1 MNVQEIA
8 RFTTQPYRCPYLPDQ
23 IASLSYRI
31 LIDISGRDYEALLSR
46 GWRRFGCEFFRPAC
60 AACVECRSLRIRLR
74 DFKPSRS
81 QRRSLKANAGIEVVV
96 ARPTVSHAHV
106 RLYNAYHQDMA
117 ALKQWPYRAH
127 NIKSY
132 YENFVIGE
140 WDFARE
146 LQYYADGRLVGVALA
161 DVTPTAL
168 TSIYF
173 YHDPAWRPRSP
184 GVFSI
189 LQQIAYAQQLGLTYQ
204 YLGYWV
210 PGSRS
215 MDYKAQYRPHKIL
228 ARYPTD
234 METPV
239 WLEPDA
245 GSLTEGSPGK

>member
-1 MNVQEIA
+1 MSVQEFA
-8 RFTTQPYRCPYLPDQ
+8 RFTTQPYRCPYLSGET
-23 IASLSYRI
+23 ASLTHRI
-31 LIDISGRDYEALLSR
+31 LIDISASEYEDLLSR

-60 AACVECRSLRIRLR
+60 AACVECRSLRLRLR

-81 QRRSLKANAGIEVVV
+81 QRRALKANADIDVVV
-96 ARPTVSHAHV
+96 RRPAVTHAHV
-106 RLYNAYHQDMA
+106 QLYNAYHQDMA
-117 ALKQWPYRAH
+117 RRKAWPFRAH
-127 NIKSY
+127 NVKTY

-161 DVTPTAL
+161 DVTPHAL

-173 YHDPAWRPRSP
+173 YHDPAWRPKSP

-189 LQQIAYAQQLGLTYQ
+189 LQQVAYAQQLGLTYH

-215 MDYKAQYRPHKIL
+215 MDYKAQYRPHEIL
-228 ARYPTD
+228 TRYPAD
-234 METPV
+234 AETPV
-239 WLEPDA
+239 WKEPDA
-245 GSLTEGSPGK
+245 DSLP

>member
-1 MNVQEIA
+1 MNVYELT
-8 RFTTQPYRCPYLPDQ
+8 RFTTRPYRCHYLPDQ
-23 IASLSYRI
+23 TASLTYRI
-31 LIDISGRDYEALLSR
+31 LIDIRAADYEDMLQR

-60 AACVECRSLRIRLR
+60 PACVECRSLRLRLQ
-74 DFKPSRS
+74 DFAPSRR
-81 QRRSLKANAGIEVVV
+81 QRRALKANADIEVVV
-96 ARPTVSHAHV
+96 QSPTVTPEHV

-117 ALKQWPYRAH
+117 ERKQWPYRAH
-127 NIKSY
+127 NLKSY
-132 YENFVIGE
+132 YENFVMGE

-161 DVTPTAL
+161 DVTPHAL

-189 LQQIAYAQQLGLTYQ
+189 LQQVVYGKQLGLVHQ

-215 MDYKAQYRPHKIL
+215 MDYKAQYRPHEIL
-228 ARYPTD
+228 ARYPED
-234 METPV
+234 DEAPV
-239 WLEPDA
+239 WLDPESA
-245 GSLTEGSPGK
+245 ASSRK